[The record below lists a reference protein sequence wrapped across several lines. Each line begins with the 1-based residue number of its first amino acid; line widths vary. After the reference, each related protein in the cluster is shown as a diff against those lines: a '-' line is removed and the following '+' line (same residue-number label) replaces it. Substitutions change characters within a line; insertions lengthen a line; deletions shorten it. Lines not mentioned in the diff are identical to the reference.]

1 MRPAWRGE
9 EDPRDQAR
17 RGDDAPRVAGRG
29 GAARSNP
36 AWRRCAP
43 RGGARRS
50 RAIKPS
56 AATMRAEVD
65 PRWSSQ
71 RLGADPGKYPA
82 CGLSLARRGAW
93 RTCLIEPVLN
103 KPGSIPV
110 PHSPVA
116 PPADRHWLSLLLIE
130 DDRGDAVLVEELI
143 ADSGADIRVEWAPSL
158 AHAEGVL
165 ARERPDCVL
174 LDLHLPDATGFDG
187 IARVTEWDAT
197 LPVVVLTELND
208 EQFGVSAVAGGAQD
222 YLVKGRV
229 EPDMLRRTLLY
240 AIERKR
246 AELISVELQ
255 ASDLRA
261 RENVR
266 LEHGLLPSPL
276 LLEGS
281 EGNVVT
287 RYRPSRTNALLG
299 GDFYDVLQT
308 PDRTVHV
315 VIGDVAGHG
324 PDEAALG
331 VALRIAW
338 RTLTL
343 SGIHGDAAMRQLE
356 QILHAEGSGRTIFAT
371 MLSLAVGPDR
381 PQVITVRAGHPGMLV
396 HGRGTVD
403 WVEPPAGPALGWG
416 ADGWPQYAMELPGD

>member
-1 MRPAWRGE
+1 M
-9 EDPRDQAR
+9 
-17 RGDDAPRVAGRG
+17 
-29 GAARSNP
+29 
-36 AWRRCAP
+36 
-43 RGGARRS
+43 
-50 RAIKPS
+50 
-56 AATMRAEVD
+56 
-65 PRWSSQ
+65 
-71 RLGADPGKYPA
+71 
-82 CGLSLARRGAW
+82 
-93 RTCLIEPVLN
+93 IEPVAYR
-103 KPGSIPV
+103 PGSIPAE
-110 PHSPVA
+110 HSHVA
-116 PPADRHWLSLLLIE
+116 PATDRRRLSLLLIE
-130 DDRGDAVLVEELI
+130 DDHADAVLVQELI
-143 ADSGADIRVEWAPSL
+143 ADSVAEIRVAWAPSM

-187 IARVTEWDAT
+187 IARIAERDAT
-197 LPVVVLTELND
+197 LPVVVLTGLND
-208 EQFGVSAVAGGAQD
+208 EQFGVSAVASGAQD

-229 EPDMLRRTLLY
+229 EPDVLRRTLLY

-246 AELISVELQ
+246 AELIAVDLQ

-261 RENVR
+261 QENAR
-266 LEHGLLPSPL
+266 LERGLLPSPL

-281 EGNVVT
+281 EVSVVT

-299 GDFYDVLQT
+299 GDFYDVVQT
-308 PDRTVHV
+308 PDRTVHI

-343 SGIHGDAAMRQLE
+343 AGVHGEAAMRQLE
-356 QILHAEGSGRTIFAT
+356 RILHAEGPGRGIFAT
-371 MLSLAVGPDR
+371 MLSLAVSPDS

-396 HGRGTVD
+396 HGPGTVD

-416 ADGWPQYAMELPGD
+416 ADGWPQHAMELPEGGGLVLLTDGLFEAHSGRGAERLGENGLLELARPLAALPGAAFVDALIDHAEARAQTHGGFSDDVAVVRVERSVR